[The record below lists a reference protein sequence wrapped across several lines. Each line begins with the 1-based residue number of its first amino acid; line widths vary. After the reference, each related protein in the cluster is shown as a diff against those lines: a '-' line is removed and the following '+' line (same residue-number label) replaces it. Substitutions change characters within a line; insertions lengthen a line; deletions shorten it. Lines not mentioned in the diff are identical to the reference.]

1 MDRRRPRP
9 PVRGQPRVFI
19 RPIGTDAAKRHHVAS
34 MQLSAPIRVLIA
46 DDLPELRTLLRTSLQ
61 GRGFQLVGEAADGHE
76 ALRLAADTEPDVVLL
91 DLGMPGADG
100 PAMVAE
106 LRRRVPAARVVALAA
121 FAGEELRQAA
131 RDRGA
136 HACLDKDVDP
146 DRLVATL
153 REVCGRAFEPLAL
166 PPPALPD
173 GLVGGDELERV
184 WSTLA
189 AAPVATAVVGPD
201 GRFLR
206 VNPALCAL
214 VGHPEGPCWP
224 PATRPWSTP
233 RTATPT
239 SSSSSACSTGR
250 RPATS
255 SSSAAGGS
263 TGRRSRCSA
272 TPGWPPTGAA
282 SPSTSTPTAAPATW
296 SGSWSTCAR
305 DAAPRTSWPGGPP
318 TTPSPGCPTAACSWT
333 AWT

>member
-1 MDRRRPRP
+1 M
-9 PVRGQPRVFI
+9 
-19 RPIGTDAAKRHHVAS
+19 H
-34 MQLSAPIRVLIA
+34 LSAPIRVLLA
-46 DDLPELRTLLRTSLQ
+46 DDLPELRTLLRTTLQ

-76 ALRLAADTEPDVVLL
+76 ALRLAADTEPDVVVL
-91 DLGMPGADG
+91 DLGMPGSDG

-121 FAGEELRQAA
+121 FAGEALRQAA
-131 RDRGA
+131 LDRGA

-153 REVCGRAFEPLAL
+153 REVCGRSFGPLAL
-166 PPPALPD
+166 PPPD
-173 GLVGGDELERV
+173 GLDGLASDELERV

-214 VGHPEGPCWP
+214 VGHPEGACWP
-224 PATRPWSTP
+224 
-233 RTATPT
+233 
-239 SSSSSACSTGR
+239 
-250 RPATS
+250 PATS
-255 SSSAAGGS
+255 SSSAAGES

-272 TPGWPPTGAA
+272 TPGWPPAAAA
-282 SPSTSTPTAAPATW
+282 SPSTWTPTAAPATW

-305 DAAPRTSWPGGPP
+305 AATPRTSWPGGPP

-333 AWT
+333 GWR